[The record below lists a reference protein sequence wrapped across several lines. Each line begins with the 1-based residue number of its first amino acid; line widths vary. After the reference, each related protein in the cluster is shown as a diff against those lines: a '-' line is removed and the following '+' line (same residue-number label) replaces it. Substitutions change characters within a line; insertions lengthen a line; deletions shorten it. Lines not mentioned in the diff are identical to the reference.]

1 MPKLVRPLS
10 ELEIKKA
17 KPKDKQYRL
26 FDGEGMS
33 LLIFPDGRKRWRLDY
48 SFNKKRSS
56 VSLGKYPDIT
66 LKEARDKR
74 VEIKQKIN
82 DSINPSSKSLSKNKL
97 LENINSNL
105 FKDVALEYFKSRED
119 LSPSYI
125 KDSIQKLE
133 KDIFPYLGDEPM
145 NDIEPLIMLKALK
158 LIDKRGSNV
167 SAKKTFSIVDRI
179 YKYGV
184 MQGYAKRN
192 IMGDLDKK
200 LSFRTIEKKN
210 FAHTTDE
217 VELKKILIAT
227 ENYSGD
233 YNTKMAL
240 TILPYIFV
248 RPANIRFMKWDDINF
263 DTKLWTISADEMKM
277 KKDHMVPLT
286 DTVLNIINEMKDISF
301 SVSKFVFPSRRSY
314 DMALSE
320 NTLNFG
326 LKRMGFDVTAHGFRH
341 TFSSIAHENIYIH
354 NFPSEIIELQL
365 AHVDKNTIRATYN
378 KALYMDQRIELMQW
392 WSDFLDNLKKSN

>member
-10 ELEIKKA
+10 EVEIKKA

-26 FDGEGMS
+26 FDGDGMS

-48 SFNKKRSS
+48 SFNKKRNS
-56 VSLGKYPDIT
+56 VSLGKYPDIS

-74 VEIKQKIN
+74 VEIKQKIK
-82 DSINPSSKSLSKNKL
+82 DGINPSTKALSKDKL
-97 LENINSNL
+97 LEDINSNL
-105 FKDVALEYFKSRED
+105 FKDVALEYFDIRED
-119 LSPSYI
+119 LSPGYI
-125 KDSIQKLE
+125 KDSKQKLE
-133 KDIFPYLGDEPM
+133 KDIFPYLGGEPM
-145 NDIEPLIMLKALK
+145 DNIEPLVMLKALQ

-200 LSFRTIEKKN
+200 LSFRTVEKKN
-210 FAHTTDE
+210 FAHTTCE
-217 VELKKILIAT
+217 TELKKILIAT
-227 ENYSGD
+227 LDYSGD

-240 TILPYIFV
+240 LILPYIFV
-248 RPANIRFMKWDDINF
+248 RPANLRFMKWDDIDF
-263 DTKLWTISADEMKM
+263 DKKLWTISSTEMKT
-277 KKDHMVPLT
+277 KRDHIVPLT
-286 DTVLNIINEMKDISF
+286 DSVLNVINEMKNISF

-341 TFSSIAHENIYIH
+341 TASTILHENISVH
-354 NFPSEIIELQL
+354 NINSDVIEMQL
-365 AHVDKNTIRATYN
+365 AHTVNGVKGVYN
-378 KALYMDQRIELMQW
+378 KAVYLDERIVLMNW
-392 WSDFLDNLKKSN
+392 WSDYLDNLKIE